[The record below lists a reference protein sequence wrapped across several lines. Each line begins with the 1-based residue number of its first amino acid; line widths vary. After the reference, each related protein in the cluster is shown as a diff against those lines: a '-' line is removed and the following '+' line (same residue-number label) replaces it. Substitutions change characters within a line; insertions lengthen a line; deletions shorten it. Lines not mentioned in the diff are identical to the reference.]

1 MELDENHLGVGN
13 TGGLQGL
20 LASIDARLEQLCEK
34 MNQVH
39 IEVASGGPSPSPRL
53 SLARNTS
60 VPSASNSHTSSSFSF
75 NRSVAIPK
83 KSENTLSLQMI
94 PSDRLEQNFAELG
107 GAESPVPSVVQ
118 SGRQSNTSQPASQEN
133 RGSRSVELSNQ
144 SVLPSPTAAQHV
156 SAPGKTSVVAGAP
169 SHDSN
174 VERSQRSER
183 SWSSMPRRRQF
194 MKTVD
199 LQVAWKLNAKEAF
212 ADRDVAQMDA
222 MMRLVE
228 RTKADHIWELL
239 DDPSSSRLASAL
251 SWVFQLSIL
260 ISISLDYANLI
271 DSSMDDTTLMV
282 FNMIF
287 DTFFCCEVLL
297 RLLTAPSKVNYI
309 KDPLNWADLLSA
321 CALPFR
327 IVTISA
333 KVEAVDTL
341 LFLFLPLVR
350 FLKLLRY
357 FEVFRLLI
365 VAFQNSMEALPVLSY
380 FMAVLVLFTATGIYI
395 AEDRSNIPSFQHS
408 IWLAVVTMTTVG
420 FGDFVPHTTGGYIM
434 VSVLTLVSVWFL
446 ALPVGIIGYEFTSSW
461 KSRTRVL
468 LITRTRDC
476 LEKWGYSADGL
487 NILFNYVDTDNDGT
501 LNLTEFLELM
511 RQMRI
516 GINTSTAIEL
526 FQLFDENG
534 SGSICYSE
542 FLRQIYPED
551 FVTVRC
557 SNDSL
562 RKSSARVGK
571 AMQHLVMLHWLGFSA
586 SHMAPQLASQ
596 VGHHGTGSL
605 NFTELR
611 GCMRQ
616 KVFSQM
622 KTRGDDKAS
631 VFEGSIKDCLCQ
643 KCAMKDCLCELGL
656 RQSDIRYFT

>member
-1 MELDENHLGVGN
+1 MELEENHLGVGN
-13 TGGLQGL
+13 AGGLQGL

-39 IEVASGGPSPSPRL
+39 IEVASGGPSPSPRAGSL

-60 VPSASNSHTSSSFSF
+60 VPSSSNSHISSSFSF
-75 NRSVAIPK
+75 NRSVSVGIPR
-83 KSENTLSLQMI
+83 KSDNTLALQMI
-94 PSDRLEQNFAELG
+94 PSDRLEPNFAELG

-118 SGRQSNTSQPASQEN
+118 SGRQSNISQPASQEN

-144 SVLPSPTAAQHV
+144 SVLPSPATPQHV
-156 SAPGKTSVVAGAP
+156 SAPGKTSVVAAAS
-169 SHDSN
+169 SHGSN
-174 VERSQRSER
+174 MERLQRSERSER
-183 SWSSMPRRRQF
+183 SWSSMPMRRRQF

-199 LQVAWKLNAKEAF
+199 LQVAWKLQAKEAF
-212 ADRDVAQMDA
+212 ADRDFAEMDP

-239 DDPSSSRLASAL
+239 DDPSSSRLASAI
-251 SWVFQLSIL
+251 SWVFQLCVL

-271 DSSMDDTTLMV
+271 DSSMDDTTLIV

-333 KVEAVDTL
+333 KVQAVDTL
-341 LFLFLPLVR
+341 LFVFLPLVR

-476 LEKWGYSADGL
+476 LEKWGYSVDGL
-487 NILFNYVDTDNDGT
+487 KILFNYVDTDNDGT
-501 LNLTEFLELM
+501 LNLAEFLELM

-534 SGSICYSE
+534 SGSISYSE
-542 FLRQIYPED
+542 FLRQMYPED
-551 FVTVRC
+551 YVSVRC
-557 SNDSL
+557 SKDSIW
-562 RKSSARVGK
+562 KSCARVGQ
-571 AMQHLVMLHWLGFSA
+571 AMQHLE
-586 SHMAPQLASQ
+586 QLAESAK
-596 VGHHGTGSL
+596 S
-605 NFTELR
+605 
-611 GCMRQ
+611 
-616 KVFSQM
+616 
-622 KTRGDDKAS
+622 
-631 VFEGSIKDCLCQ
+631 
-643 KCAMKDCLCELGL
+643 
-656 RQSDIRYFT
+656 